1 MKMPFYQ
8 WGLVV
13 LVLLVLL
20 LGAGCMQTQS
30 PVKPETESP
39 IPTQTITEPPVRITY
54 QEGLSLAQEA
64 IWGDESGTAPVVPV
78 YFAQGKGVDA
88 EGKAEQWIFGLRNG
102 QVNFFVV
109 VKPDSQ
115 VLQPYPMDLP
125 SKEITSSSVTDP
137 ALLIQKNRQL
147 FTNAGARE
155 PFILPEL
162 ELSEG
167 FYTVTI
173 VTGSGNAVLMF
184 DAATGE
190 PVG

>member
-1 MKMPFYQ
+1 MAE
-8 WGLVV
+8 
-13 LVLLVLL
+13 
-20 LGAGCMQTQS
+20 GALSGEESETPPAYS
-30 PVKPETESP
+30 PLFCP
-39 IPTQTITEPPVRITY
+39 
-54 QEGLSLAQEA
+54 
-64 IWGDESGTAPVVPV
+64 
-78 YFAQGKGVDA
+78 GKTGVDA
-88 EGKAEQWIFGLRNG
+88 DGKAEQWVFGLRNG
-102 QVNFFVV
+102 QVNYFVV

-125 SKEITSSSVTDP
+125 GKEITTSSVIDP

-155 PFILPEL
+155 PLLLPEI

-167 FYTVTI
+167 FYTVT
-173 VTGSGNAVLMF
+173 VATGSGNVVMMF